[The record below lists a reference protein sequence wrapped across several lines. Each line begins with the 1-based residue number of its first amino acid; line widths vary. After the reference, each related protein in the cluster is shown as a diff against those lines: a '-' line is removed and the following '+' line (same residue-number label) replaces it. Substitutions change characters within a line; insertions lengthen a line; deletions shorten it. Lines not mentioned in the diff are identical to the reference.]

1 MVRAVSSGQVFRF
14 GLFEADPS
22 NLSLTRKGIR
32 IKIQEQPFRI
42 LVLLLERSGEIIS
55 RDEMRQRL
63 WPEGTYV
70 DFDGSLNVILKKLRA
85 ALEDDSENP
94 RFIETVPRRGYRFI
108 APVSVYG
115 PDPKP
120 AITATEPASPPA
132 TAESSG
138 TMPAPAVS
146 SSPSTSRHFV
156 AIGFAALLLIAIGA
170 FVWHK
175 SGTAGNNSEAITQAT
190 ASPVPIRKSVAVL
203 GFHNTSG
210 RGNEAWLSTAFS
222 EMLSTELA
230 VGQRLRLVSGE
241 DVANLRLSSP
251 WSPTDSLDRA
261 TTSRVGSALN
271 SDLLVLGSYAIVGA
285 AGHERLRLDVRM
297 QDAKTG
303 EILTE
308 IAEVGGTNELFQVVS
323 RVGDKLRDRLGVPSL
338 EASDQSNVLAS
349 APSDRE
355 AARFY
360 ALGLAKMRDY
370 DWLAA
375 KDLLEQASKLD
386 PKFALGHLNLAV
398 ALGRLGYEQ
407 QRNEE
412 SKKAFDLSAGLPTVD
427 RLLIEGNYY
436 ASLPDH
442 DKSASS
448 YRALFQLYP
457 DSVDYGLMLINQ
469 QVAADH
475 ASQAAIT
482 LAQLRALPAPASD
495 DPRLDLAA
503 ETASAKNVPDRLA
516 FLRSAEKKATA
527 QGKKLLYAQARKGE
541 CMQAGYSDHP
551 EQAPPACQ
559 EAYDIFIAAG
569 NRLEA
574 ADSIRLLG
582 DYEGSQGHMDQAV
595 SEYYKALDILRPLG
609 EHFKTGAVLNNLA
622 INLENRGH
630 LDQAEQLYRQA
641 KSHFEQAGDK
651 GLTAL
656 TVGNIADVL
665 YLRGDLP
672 SAAKMYQEALQMQES
687 FEKGDPGYPLYRLAD
702 LELTQGHLADAR
714 RHAEKAIEVLKPAQ
728 GGYQYTTAAMIILGE
743 VLKQQGDLQGARH
756 QFEETLSIR
765 QKVGE
770 GNGIAESQEELADLS
785 SEEGHPEKAEP
796 LLRPAIA
803 EFEKEKSDP
812 DTASAYTTL
821 SRALLLEGKVD
832 EASKAIERATTLNA
846 SDPNPALKLESA
858 IQKARVET
866 AQAQIANLKPKV
878 AEQELRAAIA
888 TASKLGYYN
897 LELEARLALAELE
910 VKMNPTA
917 GRAQLGTFASTSRDH
932 GFELLARRA
941 EQAAATNGTALAVA
955 SPVH

>member
-1 MVRAVSSGQVFRF
+1 MGRAVSSGQVFRF

-22 NLSLTRKGIR
+22 NLTLTRKGIR

-42 LVLLLERSGEIIS
+42 LILLLERSGEIIS
-55 RDEMRQRL
+55 RDEMRQKL

-108 APVSVYG
+108 APVSVSG
-115 PDPKP
+115 LTP
-120 AITATEPASPPA
+120 EP
-132 TAESSG
+132 TI
-138 TMPAPAVS
+138 PAVETPQAPVPVPEGS
-146 SSPSTSRHFV
+146 VITPKRSAPTSHRHLL
-156 AIGFAALLLIAIGA
+156 AMTFAALVLIAVGFLIWHRSGA
-170 FVWHK
+170 
-175 SGTAGNNSEAITQAT
+175 AGNNSTAITQAT
-190 ASPVPIRKSVAVL
+190 ASPVPIRKSIAVL
-203 GFHNTSG
+203 GFHNTSA
-210 RGNEAWLSTAFS
+210 RGNEAWLSTAFA

-230 VGQRLRLVSGE
+230 AGERLRLVSGE

-251 WSPTDSLDRA
+251 WSTTDSLDRA
-261 TTSRVGSALN
+261 TTSRLGSALN
-271 SDLLVLGSYAIVGA
+271 SDLLVLGSYAIVGSS
-285 AGHERLRLDVRM
+285 GRERLRLDVRM

-338 EASDQSNVLAS
+338 DAMDQSNVLAQ

-375 KDLLEQASKLD
+375 KDLLEQAARIE
-386 PKFALGHLNLAV
+386 PKFAMVHLNLAI

-407 QRNEE
+407 QRKDE
-412 SKKAFDLSAGLPTVD
+412 SKKAFDLSSGLPTVS
-427 RLLIEGNYY
+427 RLLIEGDYY

-442 DKSASS
+442 DKSESS

-457 DSVDYGLMLINQ
+457 DSIDYGLMLITQ
-469 QVAADH
+469 QVGADH

-482 LAQLRALPAPASD
+482 LAQLRALPAPAND

-503 ETASAKNVPDRLA
+503 ENATTRSVPDRLA
-516 FLRSAEKKATA
+516 LLRSAEKKATA
-527 QGKKLLYAQARKGE
+527 QGKKLLYAQARKLE
-541 CMQAGYSDHP
+541 CMQESYSDHP
-551 EQAPPACQ
+551 EEAPVACQ

-582 DYEGSQGHMDQAV
+582 DYEGSQSHTDQAV
-595 SEYYKALDILRPLG
+595 ADYYKALDILRPLG

-622 INLENRGH
+622 INFENRGH

-651 GLTAL
+651 RLTAL
-656 TVGNIADVL
+656 TIGNIADVL
-665 YLRGDLP
+665 YLRGDLAG
-672 SAAKMYQEALQMQES
+672 AAKMYQEDLQLQAS
-687 FEKGDPGYPLYRLAD
+687 FEKGEAGYPMYRLAD
-702 LELTQGHLADAR
+702 LELTQGHLADSR
-714 RHAEKAIEVLKPAQ
+714 RDAEKALDLMKPTQ
-728 GGYQYTTAAMIILGE
+728 GGYQYTTAAMIILGN
-743 VLKQQGDLQGARH
+743 VLKQQGDLRGARH
-756 QFEETLSIR
+756 QFEESLSIR
-765 QKVGE
+765 QKIGQSDGV
-770 GNGIAESQEELADLS
+770 AESQVELADLVLD
-785 SEEGHPEKAEP
+785 EGHPDQAEL

-812 DTASAYTTL
+812 DTASAYSTL
-821 SRALLLEGKVD
+821 SRALLLQGKID
-832 EASKAIERATTLNA
+832 EASKAVDRANMLNA
-846 SDPNPALKLESA
+846 SDPNPALKLQSA
-858 IQKARVET
+858 IQKARVEI
-866 AQAQIANLKPKV
+866 AQAQLTNSKPKS
-878 AEQELRAAIA
+878 AEQALRAAIA

-897 LELEARLALAELE
+897 LELEARLALAELAI
-910 VKMNPTA
+910 KLNPTA
-917 GRAQLGTFASTSRDH
+917 GRAQLGTFVSTSRDH

-941 EQAAATNGTALAVA
+941 EQAASSSGTAVAVA
-955 SPVH
+955 APVH

>member
-1 MVRAVSSGQVFRF
+1 MGRAVSSGQVFRF

-22 NLSLTRKGIR
+22 NLTLTRKGIR
-32 IKIQEQPFRI
+32 IKIQEQPFRV
-42 LVLLLERSGEIIS
+42 LVLLLERAGEVIS
-55 RDEMRQRL
+55 RDEMRQKL

-85 ALEDDSENP
+85 ALEDDSDNP

-108 APVSVYG
+108 APVSVSG
-115 PDPKP
+115 PQPEP
-120 AITATEPASPPA
+120 AIAVAEEVPQSTEM
-132 TAESSG
+132 EVSG
-138 TMPAPAVS
+138 TIPAPAV
-146 SSPSTSRHFV
+146 PPPHSRHLL
-156 AIGFAALLLIAIGA
+156 AGAFAVLVLIATG
-170 FVWHK
+170 FVMWHRNG
-175 SGTAGNNSEAITQAT
+175 SGVNASGSITQAT
-190 ASPVPIRKSVAVL
+190 ASTVPVRKSIAVL

-230 VGQRLRLVSGE
+230 AGQRLRLVSGE
-241 DVANLRLSSP
+241 EVANLRLSSP
-251 WSPTDSLDRA
+251 WSTTDSLDRA
-261 TTSRVGSALN
+261 TTSRVGSSLN
-271 SDLLVLGSYAIVGA
+271 SDLLVLGSYAIVGS
-285 AGHERLRLDVRM
+285 AGRERLRLDVRM

-338 EASDQSNVLAS
+338 EADNQSNVLAS

-375 KDLLEQASKLD
+375 KDLLEQAARIE
-386 PKFALGHLNLAV
+386 PKFALVHLNLGI

-407 QRNEE
+407 QRKDE
-412 SKKAFDLSAGLPTVD
+412 SKKAFDLSAGLPTVS
-427 RLLIEGNYY
+427 RLLIEGDYY
-436 ASLPDH
+436 SSLPDH

-482 LAQLRALPAPASD
+482 LAQLRALPAPAND

-503 ETASAKNVPDRLA
+503 ENATTKNVPERLA

-527 QGKKLLYAQARKGE
+527 QGKKLLYAQARKLE
-541 CMQAGYSDHP
+541 CMQDAYSDHP
-551 EQAPPACQ
+551 DEAPAACQ

-574 ADSIRLLG
+574 ADSIRLIG
-582 DYEGSQGHMDQAV
+582 DYEGSQGNMDQAV
-595 SEYYKALDILRPLG
+595 TEYYKALDILRPLG

-651 GLTAL
+651 RLTAL

-672 SAAKMYQEALQMQES
+672 GAAKMYREDLQMQEA
-687 FEKGDPGYPLYRLAD
+687 FEKGDPSYPMYRLAD

-714 RHAEKAIEVLKPAQ
+714 RDAEKAVELMKPVQ
-728 GGYQYTTAAMIILGE
+728 GGYQYTTAAMIILGN
-743 VLKQQGDLQGARH
+743 VLRQQGDLQGARH

-770 GNGIAESQEELADLS
+770 GNGIAESQEELASLALD
-785 SEEGHPEKAEP
+785 EGHLDLAEP
-796 LLRPAIA
+796 LLRQAIA

-812 DTASAYTTL
+812 DIASAYSTL
-821 SRALLLEGKVD
+821 SRTLLMRGKVG
-832 EASKAIERATTLNA
+832 EASKAIDHATALNA
-846 SDPNPALKLESA
+846 SDPNPALKLQST
-858 IQKARVET
+858 IQKARVEI
-866 AQAQIANLKPKV
+866 AQAQLTNSKPKA

-888 TASKLGYYN
+888 TASKLGYYD

-910 VKMNPTA
+910 IKVNPTA
-917 GRAQLGTFASTSRDH
+917 GRAQLGTFAATSRDR

-941 EQAAATNGTALAVA
+941 EQAAVSSGTAVA
-955 SPVH
+955 IAAPVH

>member
-1 MVRAVSSGQVFRF
+1 MGRAVSSGQVFRF

-22 NLSLTRKGIR
+22 NLTLTRKGIR

-42 LVLLLERSGEIIS
+42 LILLLERSGEIIS
-55 RDEMRQRL
+55 RDEMRQKL

-108 APVSVYG
+108 APVSVSG
-115 PDPKP
+115 PTPEPTTPAVETPQAPVPVPEVSVITPKP
-120 AITATEPASPPA
+120 SAPTSHRHLLAIT
-132 TAESSG
+132 
-138 TMPAPAVS
+138 
-146 SSPSTSRHFV
+146 
-156 AIGFAALLLIAIGA
+156 FAALVLIAVG
-170 FVWHK
+170 FLVWHR
-175 SGTAGNNSEAITQAT
+175 SGTAGNNSTGITQAT
-190 ASPVPIRKSVAVL
+190 ASPVPIRKSIAVL

-230 VGQRLRLVSGE
+230 AGERLRLVSGE
-241 DVANLRLSSP
+241 DVSNLRLSSP
-251 WSPTDSLDRA
+251 WSTTDSLDRA

-271 SDLLVLGSYAIVGA
+271 SDLLVLGSYAIVGPS
-285 AGHERLRLDVRM
+285 GRERLRLDVRM

-338 EASDQSNVLAS
+338 EAMDQSNVLAL

-370 DWLAA
+370 DSLAA
-375 KDLLEQASKLD
+375 KDLLEQAGRIE
-386 PKFALGHLNLAV
+386 PKFALVHLNLAI

-407 QRNEE
+407 RRKDE
-412 SKKAFDLSAGLPTVD
+412 SKKAFDLSSGLPTVS
-427 RLLIEGNYY
+427 RLLIEGDYY

-442 DKSASS
+442 DKSESS

-457 DSVDYGLMLINQ
+457 DSIDYGLMLINQ
-469 QVAADH
+469 QVAAGH
-475 ASQAAIT
+475 ASQAVTT
-482 LAQLRALPAPASD
+482 LAQLRGLPPPAND

-503 ETASAKNVPDRLA
+503 ENAAARAVPERLA
-516 FLRSAEKKATA
+516 FLRSAQKKATA
-527 QGKKLLYAQARKGE
+527 QAKKLLYAQARKIE
-541 CMQAGYSDHP
+541 CMQDAYSDHP
-551 EQAPPACQ
+551 EQAPAACQ
-559 EAYDIFIAAG
+559 EAYDIFVAAG

-582 DYEGSQGHMDQAV
+582 DYEGSQGHVDQAIAQ
-595 SEYYKALDILRPLG
+595 YNKALDILRPLG

-622 INLENRGH
+622 INLANRGN
-630 LDQAEQLYRQA
+630 LNQAEQLYRQA

-651 GLTAL
+651 RLTAL
-656 TVGNIADVL
+656 TLGNIADVL

-672 SAAKMYQEALQMQES
+672 AAAKMYEEDLQMQDS
-687 FEKGDPGYPLYRLAD
+687 FEKGEPAYPTYRLAD

-714 RHAEKAIEVLKPAQ
+714 RHAEKAIETLKPSQ
-728 GGYQYTTAAMIILGE
+728 GGYQYSTAAMVILGE
-743 VLKQQGDLQGARH
+743 VLKQQGDLPGARH
-756 QFEETLSIR
+756 QLEESLSIR
-765 QKVGE
+765 QKVGQAD
-770 GNGIAESQEELADLS
+770 GVAESQVELADLALD
-785 SEEGHPEKAEP
+785 EGHPDQAEP

-812 DTASAYTTL
+812 DAASAYSAL
-821 SRALLLEGKVD
+821 SRALLLQGKVD
-832 EASKAIERATTLNA
+832 EASKAIDRATELNA
-846 SDPNPALKLESA
+846 SDPNPALKLQSA
-858 IQKARVET
+858 IQKARVEI
-866 AQAQIANLKPKV
+866 AQAQLTNSKPKS
-878 AEQELRAAIA
+878 AEQELRAAVA

-897 LELEARLALAELE
+897 LELEARLALAELAI
-910 VKMNPTA
+910 KLNPTA
-917 GRAQLGTFASTSRDH
+917 GRAQLGTFASTSREH

-941 EQAAATNGTALAVA
+941 EQAASSSGTAVAVA
-955 SPVH
+955 APVH